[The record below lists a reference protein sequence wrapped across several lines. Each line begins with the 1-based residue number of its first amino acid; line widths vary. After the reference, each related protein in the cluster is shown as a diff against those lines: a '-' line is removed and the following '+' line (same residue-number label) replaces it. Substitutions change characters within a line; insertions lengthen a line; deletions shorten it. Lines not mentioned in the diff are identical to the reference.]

1 MIYDAD
7 APDVTPNSAVAPPG
21 GWTVS
26 VRTIRTIAANTA
38 RAVEHHVHPRAAN
51 TTTATTAEIRW
62 PPMTLRGLDGLL
74 PGIPKITTDDAP
86 KEATIRGSPASKDR
100 KDTIAIATKAPAA

>member
-1 MIYDAD
+1 M
-7 APDVTPNSAVAPPG
+7 
-21 GWTVS
+21 
-26 VRTIRTIAANTA
+26 
-38 RAVEHHVHPRAAN
+38 
-51 TTTATTAEIRW
+51 
-62 PPMTLRGLDGLL
+62 MLRGLDGLL